1 MVGLVDLHQN
11 QEAVYNTDPYIHYGW
26 HDYHGGEIGCLS
38 RFIYITKHLSLISLV
53 SVCEGNLLGL
63 SNVNVKMPVAWPA
76 TVAFHLCLCRLLV
89 THAGLLSTLLQCVSN
104 V

>member
-1 MVGLVDLHQN
+1 MVGLVDLYQN
-11 QEAVYNTDPYIHYGW
+11 QEAVYNTDPYIHYDW

-63 SNVNVKMPVAWPA
+63 SNVMPVAWPA